1 MGFFKR
7 NRSGN
12 QIVVACMT
20 SNVLLVLW
28 FTLQLLSH
36 LKIAVRRRVEWQ
48 RIPAHKISPSERSS
62 APLGDE
68 ETPRVAILFSGGIDS
83 MMIAAVAHLVLPIDV
98 GIDLVNVAFENPR
111 MSKAGTPAYNVP
123 DRLTGVDG
131 LEELKQLP
139 DGHARAWKF
148 IAVDVP
154 LSELQHHRAHI
165 RDLVFPLTSVM
176 DDSIGCALWFAAR
189 ALARLQQETGVQCQ
203 SAPQVVLVGMGAD
216 EQFAGYGRHRT
227 RFQKQG
233 WQGLVDEVRLQ
244 TLVYPRFFT
253 CGAMLFCCTRIF

>member
-139 DGHARAWKF
+139 DGYKH
-148 IAVDVP
+148 
-154 LSELQHHRAHI
+154 
-165 RDLVFPLTSVM
+165 LVLLYV
-176 DDSIGCALWFAAR
+176 
-189 ALARLQQETGVQCQ
+189 QE
-203 SAPQVVLVGMGAD
+203 VLVVRRIPVLFGGGSDTVSVVQACACM
-216 EQFAGYGRHRT
+216 EIHR
-227 RFQKQG
+227 G
-233 WQGLVDEVRLQ
+233 
-244 TLVYPRFFT
+244 
-253 CGAMLFCCTRIF
+253 